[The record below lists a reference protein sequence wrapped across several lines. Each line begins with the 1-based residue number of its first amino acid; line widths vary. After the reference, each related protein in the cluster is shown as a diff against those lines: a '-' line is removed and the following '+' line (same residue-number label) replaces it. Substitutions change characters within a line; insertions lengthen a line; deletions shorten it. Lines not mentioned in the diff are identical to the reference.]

1 MAGHSKWANI
11 RHRKGRQ
18 DTKRGKLFSR
28 LIKEVTV
35 AARIGGDDL
44 SGNPRLRSAVD
55 NAFGNNMPRDTIER
69 AINRG
74 SGGAEGEDFHEVRY
88 EGYGPGGTAVMV
100 DCMTDN
106 RNRTVAEVRHVF
118 SKCGGSLGT
127 DGSVSYMF
135 TKVGLLSYS
144 NDVDQDVLL
153 EAALDSGAT
162 DVVVNDD
169 QSIDVL
175 TEPDSFS
182 DVKDGM
188 VASEYVPIAAEITMR
203 ADNNNDLDNDAAD
216 KMVRLLDMLE
226 DLDDVQQVYSNADIS
241 DEILTALGDRVDIG

>member
-18 DTKRGKLFSR
+18 DAKRGKLFSR

-35 AARIGGDDL
+35 AARMGGDDL
-44 SGNPRLRSAVD
+44 SGNPRLRAAVD
-55 NAFGNNMPRDTIER
+55 NAFGNNMPKDTIER
-69 AINRG
+69 AIKRG
-74 SGGAEGEDFHEVRY
+74 SGGVDGEDFHEVRY

-144 NDVDQDVLL
+144 CDVNEDALL
-153 EAALDSGAT
+153 EAALESGAA
-162 DVVVNDD
+162 DVVVNED

-175 TEPDSFS
+175 TEPDLFL
-182 DVKDGM
+182 DVKEAM
-188 VASEYVPIAAEITMR
+188 VVSEYVPIAAEITMR
-203 ADNNNDLDNDAAD
+203 ADSNNGLDSEAAE
-216 KMVRLLDMLE
+216 KMIRLLDMLE
-226 DLDDVQQVYSNADIS
+226 ELDDVQQVYSNADIS
-241 DEILTALGDRVDIG
+241 DAILTAFDD